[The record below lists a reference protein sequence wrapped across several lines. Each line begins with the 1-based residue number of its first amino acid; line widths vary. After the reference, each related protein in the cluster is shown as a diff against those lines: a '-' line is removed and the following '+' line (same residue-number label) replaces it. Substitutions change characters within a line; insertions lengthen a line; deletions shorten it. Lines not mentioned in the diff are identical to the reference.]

1 MGRAKTGSHSI
12 RVHLAELD
20 LKILAEMQLDGR
32 QPLSVLA
39 RKLGISRA
47 YASKRLQRLLQHKTA
62 RIMAHTNP
70 LALGYRCMGI
80 TGIRVS
86 LGQAYTVA
94 QSLHNLPE
102 VKLVCIVTGSQD
114 ILIWSM
120 FANPLDLMTFLSRD
134 LGGISGIRSAE
145 TMTVVEW
152 RACISY
158 VSSHQWTSYV
168 FSYPASASLLARVK
182 PPQEEAFLNQE
193 GDRVPDLGIDL
204 LDLMI
209 LKEIEQNGR
218 QPLKQMARNIG
229 ISRDTASARLQ
240 YLLDQKVTSI
250 GAFVNPLAVGYAA
263 LAFTGA
269 KVSLKDIDAVM
280 DKLQALSNVIWIAKV
295 TGRYDVIFGAGFP
308 DMIYL
313 SHFLTEAVGCI
324 PGILSVETMV
334 GLELTKNSFGY
345 LASSHLQ
352 RIEQCQQAGY
362 IYPAAEIGMGCQ

>member
-1 MGRAKTGSHSI
+1 MSRAKTGSHSI
-12 RVHLAELD
+12 RVDLSDLD

-32 QPLSVLA
+32 QPVSVLA
-39 RKLGISRA
+39 RKLGISRV
-47 YASKRLQRLLQHKTA
+47 YASNRLKRLLHHKTA
-62 RIMAHTNP
+62 RITAYTNP

-80 TGIRVS
+80 TGIQVS

-94 QSLHNLPE
+94 QSLRNIPE
-102 VKLVCIVTGSQD
+102 VTLVWIVTGSQD

-120 FANPLDLMTFLSRD
+120 FPNALDLMTFLSRD

-145 TMTVVEW
+145 TMMVVEW
-152 RACISY
+152 RACFSY
-158 VSSHQWTSYV
+158 VTSRQWMSYV
-168 FSYPASASLLARVK
+168 FSYPASASLLAPVK
-182 PPQEEAFLNQE
+182 PPQEKAFLNQE
-193 GDRVPDLGIDL
+193 GDRVPDLSIDL

-218 QPLKQMARNIG
+218 QPLKQMARKTG
-229 ISRDTASARLQ
+229 VSWDTASARLQ
-240 YLLDQKVTSI
+240 YLLDQKVTRI
-250 GAFVNPLAVGYAA
+250 GAYVDPLAVGYPA

-280 DKLQALSNVIWIAKV
+280 DKLQALSHVIWIAKV
-295 TGRYDVIFGAGFP
+295 TGRYDVIFGAGLP
-308 DMIYL
+308 DMISL

-334 GLELTKNSFGY
+334 GLELTKQSFGY

-352 RIEQCQQAGY
+352 RIEQCQQ
-362 IYPAAEIGMGCQ
+362 ET